1 MATPTTAQASALEPK
16 TKLSGKV
23 LKTTL
28 AGALVDVGQEIPGV
42 IHISQLQKE
51 PVNKVEDV
59 VREGQL
65 VDVWVRRVKKDR
77 IELTMIEPLGLE
89 WREILPDMIVKGKVV
104 RLESY
109 GAFVDIG
116 AERPGLVH
124 VSELTRGYVKTP
136 GEVVKEGDE
145 VEAKVLDVDRR
156 KRQIRLSMKAL
167 IPEPVEEERPQREE
181 RKPRSAAG
189 PSPKRGKGKKQEET
203 FEPVAEASSEPE
215 LTAMQIAWVQAQ
227 ERAKS
232 RNQQQK
238 AKRAAK
244 TSSKESEEIF
254 SRTLEKRLPTGG

>member
-1 MATPTTAQASALEPK
+1 MATPDTALVSAIEPK

-23 LKTTL
+23 IKTTL

-59 VREGQL
+59 VQEGQT
-65 VDVWVRRVKKDR
+65 VEVWVRRVKKDR

-89 WREILPDMIVKGKVV
+89 WREIQPDMIVKGKVV
-104 RLESY
+104 RLETY

-145 VEAKVLDVDRR
+145 VEAMVLDVDRR

-167 IPEPVEEERPQREE
+167 IPETVEEDRPQREE
-181 RKPRSAAG
+181 RKPRSDAK
-189 PSPKRGKGKKQEET
+189 PRKSRSKPQEEAAY
-203 FEPVAEASSEPE
+203 ESAPEASSEPE

-238 AKRAAK
+238 AKRASK
-244 TSSKESEEIF
+244 TSSRESEDIF
-254 SRTLEKRLPTGG
+254 NRTLEKRLPT